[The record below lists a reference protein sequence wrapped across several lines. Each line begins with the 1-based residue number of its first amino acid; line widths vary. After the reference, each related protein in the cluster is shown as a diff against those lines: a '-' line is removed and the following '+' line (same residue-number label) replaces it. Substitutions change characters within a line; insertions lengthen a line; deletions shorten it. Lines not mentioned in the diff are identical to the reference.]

1 MARQEQQTQLTPL
14 RRKLEQLPPFERD
27 RVIIELIVAEIVD
40 VLGHPTTDVDP
51 GRPFTELGVESQ
63 AAVELYSRLVEAT
76 GLEVPTS
83 TVFSYPTPRALAGF
97 LREELEGKSQSN
109 ATSAASRPSLGE
121 PIAIVGIG
129 CRFPGGISSAEQLW
143 QLVHAGRD
151 AIGDPPVDRGW
162 DAESVYADSQDPQSS
177 CTYRGGFLEEAADFD
192 PAFFGIGPREA
203 LAMDPQQRL
212 LLQTAWEAVED
223 AGIDPT
229 ALMESRAGVFI
240 GIALHDYEMLLQPL
254 RTSLQG
260 HLATGTATSVASGR
274 IAYVMG
280 LQGPSLTLDTAC
292 SSSLVAIHQACL
304 ALRIGQCSA
313 ALAGG
318 ATVMATPNV
327 IAEFSHL
334 GALSQRGRCSSFA
347 AEADGTAFGE
357 GAGVLM
363 LERLSDALSHGR
375 RILAVVRGS
384 ATGSDGASNGLTAPN
399 GRAQQNVIREALAEA
414 ELSAADVDV
423 VEAHGTGTA
432 LGDPI
437 EADALLATYGQ
448 EHSAAHPL
456 YLGSLKSNIGHTQAA
471 AGVAGVIKMVMA
483 LRHQELP
490 QTLHVDEPSPNVD
503 WSSGKVAL
511 LTERTTWPKQERPR
525 RAAVSAFGVS
535 GTNAHLILEE
545 APASSNTED
554 TGRGPSL
561 STAPWILS
569 AKTADSLVAQAERLR
584 TYVVDHPEAEPLD
597 IAFSLAT
604 TRPSFRH
611 RAAVVGETRDAFLD
625 GLSAISS
632 RRPAPN
638 VVQATASSGRRLAFL
653 LTGQGSQRPEMGKA
667 LYDSFPAF
675 ADALDAT
682 CACIDAH
689 LDRAIRDI
697 MFAGVGSPESRLLE
711 ATGYTQPALFTLE
724 VALFRLLESWGL
736 HPDYLIGHSIG
747 ELTAAHVAGVL
758 SLPDASKLVVAR
770 ASLMQSVSQ
779 PGAMVAVEASEEE
792 VTATLAGSEGL
803 AIAAINGPQSI
814 VVSGDE
820 DAAEDWMS
828 SWKRSGGKARRLRVS
843 HAFHSH
849 HMEAML
855 DDFSR
860 VAAEVELLL
869 PQIPIVS
876 TVSGT
881 VSDVEITSP
890 DYWVRQVRMPVRFL
904 AGMRW
909 LAAQKVA
916 TYLELGPG
924 DPLSALAHSCLTTGN
939 VDASQER
946 ELVITPAIGA
956 GGDEAATLL
965 RAITELHTHGI
976 TVNWHSIFTDQHAER
991 LQLPTYPFVK
1001 QRFWP
1006 EFATTGWIID
1016 QPPGVE
1022 SSLAADLSAA
1032 DQPPALHTS
1041 QDLAL
1046 KKQSEELLVEV
1057 IRSAAAAALG
1067 YSSASEVDIET
1078 SFLELGLSSL
1088 GATKVAQA
1096 VMADFGMVVPVALLR
1111 DNPTVRSLAS
1121 ELLVSA
1127 VTTIETTPRTD
1138 IGSPNE
1144 SLPTETLTAT
1154 AHHALQNGRGK
1165 EFIEL
1170 IATAARLQH
1179 TQDTNTGSRRRR
1191 TTLITRGSSPQLIC
1205 IPSFV
1210 AGSGP
1215 HQFLRIG
1222 ASAEYSH
1229 TLTALSL
1236 PGFRRGEALPS
1247 SRQALINELAGLI
1260 LDAAGE
1266 EPFALL
1272 GYSSGGAVAHAVIER
1287 LEEGDVLPS
1296 AFLLLDVYE
1305 PLRDELPDVF
1315 ATVLAQLVGIDHAF
1329 VALTDSQLLAMGAY
1343 IGLFED
1349 WVPQTLGV
1357 PSILLRATSPLHT
1370 TLSYPVSIP
1379 AWQHAI
1385 SEVELP
1391 GNHFSIIDSDA
1402 GTTAQVLQEALRSS
1416 MSLSHAEKQLGSHR
1430 RKPAIASQGS

>member
-1 MARQEQQTQLTPL
+1 
-14 RRKLEQLPPFERD
+14 
-27 RVIIELIVAEIVD
+27 VIIELIVAEIVD
-40 VLGHPTTDVDP
+40 VLGHPTTDVIDP
-51 GRPFTELGVESQ
+51 NRPFTELGVESQ

-97 LREELEGKSQSN
+97 LREGLEGKSQSN
-109 ATSAASRPSLGE
+109 ATSAPARPSLGE

-151 AIGDPPVDRGW
+151 AIGDPPADRGW
-162 DAESVYADSQDPQSS
+162 DAESVYADSHDPQSS
-177 CTYRGGFLEEAADFD
+177 RPYLGGFLNEAADFD
-192 PAFFGIGPREA
+192 SAFFGVGPREA

-254 RTSLQG
+254 RASLQG

-280 LQGPSLTLDTAC
+280 LEGPSLTLDTAC
-292 SSSLVAIHQACL
+292 SSSLVAIHHACL
-304 ALRIGQCSA
+304 ALRVGQCSA

-327 IAEFSHL
+327 IAEFSRL
-334 GALSQRGRCSSFA
+334 GALSRRGRCSSFA

-363 LERLSDALSHGR
+363 LERLSDALRHGR

-399 GRAQQNVIREALAEA
+399 GRAQQNVIRQALADG

-423 VEAHGTGTA
+423 AEAHGTGTA

-448 EHSAAHPL
+448 EHSAAEPL

-471 AGVAGVIKMVMA
+471 AGVGGVIKMVMA

-490 QTLHVDEPSPNVD
+490 QTLHVDEPSPNID
-503 WSSGKVAL
+503 WSSGKVVL
-511 LTERTTWPKQERPR
+511 LTERLAWAKRGRPR

-545 APASSNTED
+545 GPPVVPASPKAED
-554 TGRGPSL
+554 TERGPSR
-561 STAPWILS
+561 SAWILS
-569 AKTADSLVAQAERLR
+569 AKTADSLVAQAEQLHA
-584 TYVVDHPEAEPLD
+584 YVVDHPEAKPLD

-604 TRPSFRH
+604 TRPSFRR
-611 RAAVVGETRDAFLD
+611 RAAVIGETRDAFLD
-625 GLSAISS
+625 GLSAISDQ
-632 RRPAPN
+632 RPAPN
-638 VVQATASSGRRLAFL
+638 VLQATASGGRRLAFL

-697 MFAGVGSPESRLLE
+697 MFAGAGSPESRLLE
-711 ATGYTQPALFTLE
+711 ATGYTQPALFALE

-779 PGAMVAVEASEEE
+779 RGAMVAVVASEEE
-792 VTATLAGSEGL
+792 VTATLAGREGL
-803 AIAAINGPQSI
+803 AIAAVNGPQS
-814 VVSGDE
+814 VVLSGDE
-820 DAAEDWMS
+820 DAAENWMS
-828 SWKRSGGKARRLRVS
+828 SWERSGGKARRLRVS

-849 HMEAML
+849 HMEAIL
-855 DDFSR
+855 DDFSH
-860 VAAEVELLL
+860 VAAEVELLS

-881 VSDVEITSP
+881 VSDAEITST
-890 DYWVRQVRMPVRFL
+890 DYWVHQIRLPVRFL

-909 LAAQKVA
+909 LATQKVE

-924 DPLSALAHSCLTTGN
+924 DPLSALAYSCLTTDN
-939 VDASQER
+939 ADASHER

-956 GGDEAATLL
+956 KGDEAAILL
-965 RAITELHTHGI
+965 RAIAELHTHGI
-976 TVNWHSIFTDQHAER
+976 GVNWHSVFADQRAER
-991 LQLPTYPFVK
+991 LQLPTYPFAK

-1006 EFATTGWIID
+1006 ELATPVRSID
-1016 QPPGVE
+1016 QRPGVE
-1022 SSLAADLSAA
+1022 SSLTTDLSVAHR
-1032 DQPPALHTS
+1032 PPAPRNS
-1041 QDLAL
+1041 QGLAP
-1046 KKQSEELLVEV
+1046 KEQSEELFVEV
-1057 IRSAAAAALG
+1057 IRSAAAAVLG

-1088 GATKVAQA
+1088 GATKIAQV
-1096 VMADFGMVVPVALLR
+1096 VMADLGIAVSAALLR
-1111 DNPTVRSLAS
+1111 DNPTVRSLAA
-1121 ELLVSA
+1121 ELLVNDEA
-1127 VTTIETTPRTD
+1127 RIETTPRIE
-1138 IGSPNE
+1138 IGFPSE
-1144 SLPTETLTAT
+1144 SLSTETLTAT
-1154 AHHALQNGRGK
+1154 AHHALQTGRGK